1 MQKGWNRHLH
11 WLLSELPSTPANVDL
26 APVERPETPPPPSSG
41 VPFRRDNDFVD
52 RGNLLGLID
61 EQCTES
67 ASRVALVGIGG
78 VRYEFSS
85 VEIVV
90 VKLRR
95 SRAFG
100 HLTYSF

>member
-26 APVERPETPPPPSSG
+26 APV
-41 VPFRRDNDFVD
+41 
-52 RGNLLGLID
+52 
-61 EQCTES
+61 

-78 VRYEFSS
+78 MRYEFSS